1 MMVRVKFF
9 ATLRSIAGKREV
21 EIKGVKTVGELL
33 EKLYAEFGEE
43 FKNEIEERRMI
54 LVNGKNIDHL
64 NGLDT
69 ELSDGDIVSIFPPA
83 GGG

>member
-1 MMVRVKFF
+1 MVRVKFF
-9 ATLRSIAGKREV
+9 ATLRSIAGRREV
-21 EIKGVKTVGELL
+21 EIKGIKTVGELL

-64 NGLDT
+64 NGLNT
-69 ELSDGDIVSIFPPA
+69 ELSEGDVVNIFPPA

>member
-1 MMVRVKFF
+1 MVRVKFF

>member
-1 MMVRVKFF
+1 MVRVKFF
-9 ATLRSIAGKREV
+9 ATLRSIAGRREV
-21 EIKGVKTVGELL
+21 EIKGIKTVGELL

-64 NGLDT
+64 NGLNT
-69 ELSDGDIVSIFPPA
+69 ELSEGDVVSIFPPA